1 MTNNIASSHKIG
13 VKRSRSQHLSE
24 FKESDPKNQR
34 INKEDSENEEYDLPL
49 DENILYAVSHNQVL
63 HNKDFKDFAE
73 IETRNTCN
81 VMIVFYLINI
91 NYLFYIFEISKII
104 ETIDK
109 TNGLLNN
116 KSDLLLNSI
125 NQLVKETK
133 KVIYGNSTIKMYLIK
148 IILIKANENSTAIIS
163 KLDEI
168 SHLLKEL
175 PFYNP
180 SVQLGLTQ
188 SFG

>member
-1 MTNNIASSHKIG
+1 M
-13 VKRSRSQHLSE
+13 
-24 FKESDPKNQR
+24 
-34 INKEDSENEEYDLPL
+34 
-49 DENILYAVSHNQVL
+49 SHNQVL

-168 SHLLKEL
+168 SHLLK
-175 PFYNP
+175 
-180 SVQLGLTQ
+180 
-188 SFG
+188 